1 VVSAINAISVIS
13 NEKSLSLFKAVALSE
28 NYDSKMLMTKLN
40 FSRRQY
46 YIYMKKLVDVGL
58 IKRSG
63 GKYRITLFGKVVFNA
78 YAKIETVVK
87 DYWKLK
93 ALELMMGSVN
103 SRDLSIQERQ
113 MVIDKLIDNPE
124 IKDTLVQIEVQRN
137 L

>member
-1 VVSAINAISVIS
+1 MVSAINAISAIS
-13 NEKSLSLFKAVALSE
+13 NEKSLSLFKAVALSG
-28 NYDSKMLMTKLN
+28 NYDRNMLMTKLN
-40 FSRRQY
+40 LSRRQY
-46 YIYMKKLVDVGL
+46 YVYMKRLVDVGL

-93 ALELMMGSVN
+93 ALELMMGSVD
-103 SRDLSIQERQ
+103 SRDLSIQESQ

-124 IKDTLVQIEVQRN
+124 IKDTLVQN
-137 L
+137 TSHA